1 MPHCILELSDTVVDR
16 PDLRRVLVDVHEAL
30 LATGLFSPGDVKGRV
45 VRHEVAAVGL
55 GEPDRSF
62 VSLTVRILAGRSPEV
77 KADLAERALAVLE
90 RWFPE
95 CLAHTRC
102 SMTVEIVD
110 IDGGS
115 YRRRRPAE
123 GGPGSGDR

>member
-30 LATGLFSPGDVKGRV
+30 LATGLFSSADVKGRA
-45 VRHEVAAVGL
+45 VRHEIAAVGL

-62 VSLTVRILAGRSPEV
+62 VSLTVRILEGRRPEV

-95 CLAHTRC
+95 SLAHTRC
-102 SMTVEIVD
+102 SLTVEIVD
-110 IDGGS
+110 IDRAS
-115 YRRRRPAE
+115 YRRRRPTEDGA
-123 GGPGSGDR
+123 GRADP